1 MVKLSVVTLRSWYAC
16 IAPGGLVIAT
26 LPSPAIASL
35 ELDAMLADALAFN
48 WSDLMP
54 ELTSGLIHVEYHVE
68 PRGSVEFMKVWAST
82 TRGHWDLV
90 CEYFVRSGASGKSGL
105 RFANGYKSEGLE
117 RMLES
122 IMQHPEI
129 FLVGTPPG
137 TDRMIQV
144 PPPTKKDT
152 LAASGMMEAFRD
164 RLAT

>member
-1 MVKLSVVTLRSWYAC
+1 M
-16 IAPGGLVIAT
+16 IAT
-26 LPSPAIASL
+26 STLPAVAPL
-35 ELDAMLADALAFN
+35 PLDTVLADALVLN

-68 PRGSVEFMKVWAST
+68 PRGSIEFIKVWAST

-90 CEYFVRSGASGKSGL
+90 CEYFLRSGASGKSGL
-105 RFANGYKSEGLE
+105 RFANGYKSEWLE

-122 IMQHPEI
+122 IMQDPET

-144 PPPTKKDT
+144 PPPSKKDT

>member
-1 MVKLSVVTLRSWYAC
+1 MSN
-16 IAPGGLVIAT
+16 I
-26 LPSPAIASL
+26 
-35 ELDAMLADALAFN
+35 
-48 WSDLMP
+48 
-54 ELTSGLIHVEYHVE
+54 TSS
-68 PRGSVEFMKVWAST
+68 GSVEFMKVWAST
-82 TRGHWDLV
+82 TRGYWDLV
-90 CEYFVRSGASGKSGL
+90 CEHWMHARGSCGSGL

-117 RMLES
+117 RVLES
-122 IMQHPEI
+122 IMRHQEI